1 MQSLIQYF
9 NQWNSSWNGVLAGVN
24 HAWLLCVLCLFTI
37 LCVFLS
43 GICLLLYFRSNNRLK
58 EVQKKIDTLE
68 QKLQFQEYFKDSPVN
83 GFTSQFNKE
92 ELKSRFAKIAAQKT
106 EIPEKYRYVPQLE
119 RSGLGVE
126 EVAEILDV
134 SQNEAVQMLS
144 LARLSNIV
152 NFNRMVS

>member
-9 NQWNSSWNGVLAGVN
+9 NQWNSSWNAVLAGVN
-24 HAWLLCVLCLFTI
+24 HAGLLCVLCLFTI

-43 GICLLLYFRSNNRLK
+43 GICLLLYFRSNNRLR

-92 ELKSRFAKIAAQKT
+92 ELKSRFAKIAAQNS
-106 EIPEKYRYVPQLE
+106 EIPEKYRHVPQLE
-119 RSGLGVE
+119 RSGLGVK

-152 NFNRMVS
+152 NFNRMIS